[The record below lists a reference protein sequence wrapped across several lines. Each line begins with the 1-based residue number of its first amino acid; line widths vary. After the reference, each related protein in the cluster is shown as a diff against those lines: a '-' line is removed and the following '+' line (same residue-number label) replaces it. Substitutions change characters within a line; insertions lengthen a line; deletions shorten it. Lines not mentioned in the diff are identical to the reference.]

1 MKNVP
6 ERLSPFPL
14 QLYTFVLVSVADIF
28 FLFIFSFLCCCCC
41 CCKFAMFES
50 GHLWWAE
57 LIKIDHDKKVKEGR
71 VREKETVK
79 QTKQGQAE

>member
-28 FLFIFSFLCCCCC
+28 FLFIFSFLRCCC
-41 CCKFAMFES
+41 CCKFAMFVI
-50 GHLWWAE
+50 GLLWWAE

-71 VREKETVK
+71 MREEETVK
-79 QTKQGQAE
+79 